1 MSQGSVAVASVVF
14 TTDFL
19 DYVFCSHNI
28 EKLCNQ
34 KYQFMGFSLLIS
46 LVMVII
52 ENLACFAYISFLAI
66 IAILSSVITIY
77 YYDLSFIF
85 DRSLPIPEY
94 SLSKLGG
101 ISSFIGVA
109 LFAMEVIRGVK
120 QGIGMVF
127 PIRASMK
134 DISGYRSI
142 YSMTMVLVFI
152 ICCVFGFLS
161 YLVGLLHS
169 RHWATRCLQ

>member
-28 EKLCNQ
+28 EKLCHQ
-34 KYQFMGFSLLIS
+34 KYKFMGFSLVIS

-52 ENLACFAYISFLAI
+52 ENLACFAYISLLAI
-66 IAILSSVITIY
+66 LAILSSVTAIY

-85 DRSLPIPEY
+85 DRSKPISEY
-94 SLSKLGG
+94 SLAKLGG

-109 LFAMEVIRGVK
+109 LFAMEVGE
-120 QGIGMVF
+120 G
-127 PIRASMK
+127 S
-134 DISGYRSI
+134 
-142 YSMTMVLVFI
+142 
-152 ICCVFGFLS
+152 
-161 YLVGLLHS
+161 
-169 RHWATRCLQ
+169 